1 MTIQTKDF
9 EQCFSVVL
17 FGMLLKV
24 VLAIES
30 VNDIPKCDHSIQMK
44 QLLSSTF
51 TRCCL
56 LRLMHKG
63 GNSTYVKSVLQH
75 FKSKAIKGTGNC
87 TKFMKGIKEF

>member
-1 MTIQTKDF
+1 M
-9 EQCFSVVL
+9 
-17 FGMLLKV
+17 
-24 VLAIES
+24 VLAFES

-51 TRCCL
+51 TWCCS

-63 GNSTYVKSVLQH
+63 GNSNYIKSVLQH
-75 FKSKAIKGTGNC
+75 FKTKAIKGTGNC